1 MYKAFKKTK
10 FSRVIFELMQCFAS
24 FKDFLFYEIRRLRAR
39 FVGRKSIKIPLQIFS
54 GFNLLAALKT
64 FQSIFNQHTRTSH
77 ANKYYLLIK
86 RKAEDF
92 QGKRRRQAFVM

>member
-1 MYKAFKKTK
+1 MECALKKAK
-10 FSRVIFELMQCFAS
+10 FSRGIFEMMQCFAS

-64 FQSIFNQHTRTSH
+64 FQRTKAFSTNTQEHHMQINILNFN
-77 ANKYYLLIK
+77 NKK
-86 RKAEDF
+86 S
-92 QGKRRRQAFVM
+92 